1 MATATFNTV
10 IEGPS
15 INNGKGIQYDL
26 TQVITTDVTSGKGVT
41 YTLSGKEKAGITL
54 VDSILTIEYGAYGDI
69 SVLVTGD
76 RTEATATTKVYGFQ
90 AAKAEFYNDNK
101 ELETKIADLKTN
113 WGTFLNTRTNSI
125 VEKKKSPIGEVKTV

>member
-15 INNGKGIQYDL
+15 TIGDINEYDL
-26 TQVITTDVTSGKGVT
+26 GKIITTDVTSGKGVT

-54 VDSILTIEYGAYGDI
+54 VDSILTIEYGGYGTI

-90 AAKAEFYNDNK
+90 ASKAEFYNDNV
-101 ELETKIADLKTN
+101 ELETKIADLKSN